1 MYRAGLWSHE
11 SMLAQEVST
20 NSFALDNNVYETTQF
35 TYEPYPVYVRDE
47 GAVVTNDALTP
58 IMDCL

>member
-1 MYRAGLWSHE
+1 MNLLT
-11 SMLAQEVST
+11 LAQEVST
-20 NSFALDNNVYETTQF
+20 NSFADYIGYNVYETTQF
-35 TYEPYPVYVRDE
+35 TYKPYPVYVRDE

>member
-1 MYRAGLWSHE
+1 MKRVLAG
-11 SMLAQEVST
+11 
-20 NSFALDNNVYETTQF
+20 VYQ
-35 TYEPYPVYVRDE
+35 YVRDGAGVYQYVRDE

>member
-1 MYRAGLWSHE
+1 MISKIKGLSTRSYRSYNRVIRVGY
-11 SMLAQEVST
+11 
-20 NSFALDNNVYETTQF
+20 NVYETTQF

>member
-1 MYRAGLWSHE
+1 
-11 SMLAQEVST
+11 MLAQEVLT